1 VEIDLDAP
9 DPDRRPGAKP
19 VHQVDNTIYR
29 RLGDRWYDAEDDPV
43 ALLRAE
49 ARHKNPWIAARLADA
64 FGGRACRVLDVGCGA
79 GFLANDL
86 AVRGNDVVGLDAAP
100 DALDVAR
107 AHADPCSP
115 PCYVEGDALSLPWP
129 DGEFDAVCAMDFL
142 EHVEE
147 PQRVIAEAARVL
159 TPGGRFFFHTFNRT
173 WLAWLIVIQG
183 VRWFVRN
190 TPRDLHLLR
199 LFVKP
204 SELDAMCRAAGL
216 ELVELRG
223 SRPRFDRALA
233 RLVATGRVRDVS
245 FTFTRSL
252 ALGYAGVARRL
263 GPARPTIVRR
273 W

>member
-1 VEIDLDAP
+1 VEIDFDP
-9 DPDRRPGAKP
+9 DPRGRGAKP
-19 VHQVDNTIYR
+19 VRQVDNALYG
-29 RLGDRWYDAEDDPV
+29 RLGRRWYDADDDPV

-49 ARHKNPWIAARLADA
+49 ARHKNPWIAARLAEA

-86 AVRGNDVVGLDAAP
+86 AIRGNDVVGLDAAP
-100 DALDVAR
+100 DALEVAR
-107 AHADPCSP
+107 DHADPLRP
-115 PCYVEGDALSLPWP
+115 PCYVEGDALALPYA

-142 EHVEE
+142 EHVEQ

-173 WLAWLIVIQG
+173 WLAWLVVIKG

-190 TPRDLHLLR
+190 TPRDLHVLR

-204 SELDAMCRAAGL
+204 AELDAMCRAAGL
-216 ELVELRG
+216 ELVEVRG
-223 SRPRFDRALA
+223 SRPKLDRAFA
-233 RLVATGRVRDVS
+233 RLLATGRVRDVA

-252 ALGYAGVARRL
+252 SLGYAGVARRL
-263 GPARPTIVRR
+263 GPSRPTMLRR
-273 W
+273 